1 MKIKAII
8 LSIALMAASAV
19 QAQGLG
25 DLLKGLGGGSGESGT
40 ASTIG
45 NILSGIF
52 SKSDLTVEDLAGQYE
67 SEGPAIT
74 FKSDNFLQQA
84 GGLAGAAALETKL
97 DPYYQ
102 KYGLNGMKLVIDK
115 EGNFTLTV
123 KNIPLSGTVVAKD
136 EKGEFTFNIMAL
148 KSMKIGQFT
157 SYIQKSGNNLDLM
170 FDAKKLKEL
179 ISTIGKISGMQIAKT
194 MSTLLDCYDGANIG
208 FKMAYKGVAPAA
220 EGQTQEEQVGSEQT
234 EQASPVGTLFD
245 ILGKSR
251 KK

>member
-1 MKIKAII
+1 MKIKAIF
-8 LSIALMAASAV
+8 LSIALMALPTAN
-19 QAQGLG
+19 AQGLG
-25 DLLKGLGGGSGESGT
+25 DLLKGLGVGSEQSGT

-67 SEGPAIT
+67 SDGPAIT

-84 GGLAGAAALETKL
+84 GGIAGAAALETKL
-97 DPYYQ
+97 QPFYQ

-123 KNIPLSGTVVAKD
+123 KNIPLSGTVIARD
-136 EKGEFTFNIMAL
+136 DKGEFTFNIMAM
-148 KSMKIGQFT
+148 KTMKIGQFT
-157 SYIQKSGNNLDLM
+157 SYIQKSGNDMDLM

-194 MSTLLDCYDGANIG
+194 MSTLLDSYDGANIG
-208 FKMAYKGVAPAA
+208 FKMVYKGEAPAT
-220 EGQTQEEQVGSEQT
+220 EGQTREEEVQTQETEQV
-234 EQASPVGTLFD
+234 SPVGTLFD

>member
-8 LSIALMAASAV
+8 LAVALMAGATA
-19 QAQGLG
+19 QAQSLG
-25 DLLKGLGGGSGESGT
+25 DLLKGLGGGSDQSGT

-52 SKSDLTVEDLAGQYE
+52 AKSDLTVEDLAGEYE
-67 SEGPAIT
+67 SDGPAIT

-84 GGLAGAAALETKL
+84 GGMAGAAALETKL
-97 DPYYQ
+97 QPYYQ

-115 EGNFTLTV
+115 EGNFTLIV

-148 KSMKIGQFT
+148 NTMKIGQFT
-157 SYIQKSGNNLDLM
+157 SYVQKSGNNLDLM

-179 ISTIGKISGMQIAKT
+179 ISTIGKLSGIQIAKT
-194 MSTLLDCYDGANIG
+194 MGALLDSYDGANIG
-208 FKMAYKGVAPAA
+208 FKMVYKGAAPASENEQQVAP
-220 EGQTQEEQVGSEQT
+220 EENEVGVG
-234 EQASPVGTLFD
+234 VGTLLD

>member
-1 MKIKAII
+1 MKIKSI
-8 LSIALMAASAV
+8 LLAVALMAGATA
-19 QAQGLG
+19 QAQSLG
-25 DLLKGLGGGSGESGT
+25 DLLKGLGGGSEQSGT

-52 SKSDLTVEDLAGQYE
+52 AKSDLTVEDLAGQYE
-67 SEGPAIT
+67 SDGPAIT

-84 GGLAGAAALETKL
+84 GGMAGAAALETKL
-97 DPYYQ
+97 QPYYE

-136 EKGEFTFNIMAL
+136 DKGEFTFNIMAL
-148 KSMKIGQFT
+148 KTMKIGQFT
-157 SYIQKSGNNLDLM
+157 SYVQKSGNNLDLM

-179 ISTIGKISGMQIAKT
+179 ISTIGKLSGIQIAKT
-194 MSTLLDCYDGANIG
+194 MGTLLDSYDGANIG
-208 FKMAYKGVAPAA
+208 FKMVYTGAAPASENEQQA
-220 EGQTQEEQVGSEQT
+220 APEENEVG
-234 EQASPVGTLFD
+234 AGVGTLLD